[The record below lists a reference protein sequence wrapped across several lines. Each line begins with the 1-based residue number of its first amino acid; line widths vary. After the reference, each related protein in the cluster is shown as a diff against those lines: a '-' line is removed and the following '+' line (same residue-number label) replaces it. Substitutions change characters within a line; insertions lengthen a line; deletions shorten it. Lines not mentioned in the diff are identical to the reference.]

1 MSKKNVLIVGG
12 GFAGLK
18 AARTFA
24 NQNEVVVKLVDK
36 RNYHLFQPL
45 LYQVATAGL
54 SPADISA
61 PIRSLTSDA
70 QNVTVYMSELLSVD
84 LANKTAVFDDGEMKY
99 DYLVMACGAK
109 HSYFGKSEW
118 EDFAPGLKTLEQAT
132 EIRRR
137 MLSAFELA
145 EKETNLEKQKE
156 LLTFVIVGAG
166 PTGVELAGTI
176 VEIAQHTLTS
186 EFRHID
192 PSKTRVLL
200 VEAGPRVL
208 AAFDDELSDKAEK
221 DLKDMGVEVL
231 KNTRVNQISEGQVTL
246 GDQNLSVNTV
256 IWAAGV
262 EPAKVSKTLGV
273 ELDRAGR
280 VIIEKDLSL
289 KNHPEVFVIGDQA
302 NFTADNGKPL
312 PGLASVAMQQGIHAA
327 KNILADLRQQKRTTF
342 EYFDKGQMATIG
354 RKKAIV
360 QVGDIKVT
368 GFIAWMMW
376 LFVHIYY
383 LIGFKNKVFVLWQW
397 TYAYFTFKR
406 GARLI
411 VQKEWRSEQQTTPPL
426 VAGTPSLHPAAKKD

>member
-24 NQNEVVVKLVDK
+24 NQKDVDVKLIDK

-70 QNVTVYMSELLSVD
+70 KNVTVYMSELQSVN
-84 LANKTAVFDDGEMKY
+84 LATKTAVFDDGEMKY

-208 AAFDDELSDKAEK
+208 AAFNEELSDRAEK
-221 DLKDMGVEVL
+221 DLKEMGVEVL
-231 KNTRVNQISEGQVTL
+231 KNTRVNQITKTQVTL
-246 GDQNLSVNTV
+246 GDQTLDANTV

-302 NFTADNGKPL
+302 NFTAENGKPL

-327 KNILADLRQQKRTTF
+327 KNILADIRQQQRTTF

-383 LIGFKNKVFVLWQW
+383 LIGFKNKIFVLWQW

-411 VQKEWRSEQQTTPPL
+411 VEKEWRSEQTTPPL
-426 VAGTPSLHPAAKKD
+426 VAGNPTLHPAAKRD